1 MNPNRS
7 QRRNTDT
14 PTKTREETGPP
25 GHLRPIILL
34 SVLRKILAICL
45 LLRNLERLKTKI
57 PLTQSAYQSGRS
69 TTEQVCAFK
78 ILAEKAITSAD
89 YKVTLLML
97 DMSKAFDTVKRRNLV
112 EILREFLPPD
122 ELHMMKILIEDV
134 RLRIRIRNEISEPF
148 ITNIGVP
155 QGDCLSPIFFIIYLA
170 EALQDTRELFLQ
182 QHLEDHTYCQQIIT
196 EYTQD
201 QKYADNIGYAT
212 TSEEKKEKMKSQVP
226 SKLKDRNLIVNN
238 SKTEEYEVHR
248 EGTDDWHKCKYLGSH
263 LHPESDIK
271 RSKILAQSAY
281 NKLKDAFE
289 SKKVSV
295 ATKNRLLTS
304 HVQSIF
310 LYNSELWTI
319 MQKVESVIDVF
330 QRNLLRQILNV
341 KWPKKISNEKL
352 YQITKQKPWSIEVKR
367 RRLNW
372 YGHMARLPE
381 KTPAKRALREF
392 QRYVRKPRGRTKTT
406 WVETVQ
412 KGF

>member
-1 MNPNRS
+1 
-7 QRRNTDT
+7 
-14 PTKTREETGPP
+14 
-25 GHLRPIILL
+25 
-34 SVLRKILAICL
+34 L

-69 TTEQVCAFK
+69 TTEQVFAFK

-112 EILREFLPPD
+112 EILREFLLPD
-122 ELHMMKILIEDV
+122 KLHMMKILIEDV
-134 RLRIRIRNEISEPF
+134 RLRIRIRTEISEPF
-148 ITNIGVP
+148 ITNMGVP
-155 QGDCLSPIFFIIYLA
+155 QRDCLSPIFFIVYLT

-201 QKYADNIGYAT
+201 QQYADDIGYAT
-212 TSEEKKEKMKSQVP
+212 TSEEKKEKIKSQVP

-248 EGTDDWHKCKYLGSH
+248 EGSDDWHKCKYLGSH
-263 LHPESDIK
+263 LHTKSDIK
-271 RSKILAQSAY
+271 RRKILAQSAY

-319 MQKVESVIDVF
+319 TQKVESVIDVF
-330 QRNLLRQILNV
+330 QRNLLRQILKI
-341 KWPKKISNEKL
+341 KWPKK
-352 YQITKQKPWSIEVKR
+352 T
-367 RRLNW
+367 
-372 YGHMARLPE
+372 
-381 KTPAKRALREF
+381 
-392 QRYVRKPRGRTKTT
+392 
-406 WVETVQ
+406 
-412 KGF
+412 